1 MTKGGAREWE
11 RRYEKV
17 RAHLSA
23 VKVGLKVALKNELEV
38 PELRKLTARS
48 RLRQLRA
55 YGEPRTLGSRPYVVF
70 YAAIDRSVYFV
81 YRGVGQRPAGGHRA
95 MMRPLQSSIS

>member
-1 MTKGGAREWE
+1 MGAALREGESAPLGRQGRAE
-11 RRYEKV
+11 RRTKERTGSPGSKE
-17 RAHLSA
+17 AHR
-23 VKVGLKVALKNELEV
+23 
-38 PELRKLTARS
+38 PARS

-70 YAAIDRSVYFV
+70 YAAFHRSVYLV
-81 YRGVGQRPAGGHRA
+81 YGGVGQRSAGGHQA